1 MKTALII
8 GASRGIGM
16 EFVRQYREDG
26 WRVFATAR
34 NEDGLAALRE
44 LDAEA
49 LKLDVTRV
57 ESLSGLSWQLDG
69 VELDVAVYNAGVNSE
84 RTTGLAPI
92 TKDEFDR
99 VFHTNVLGAMQV
111 APLVLPF
118 VEAAGGSFGFL
129 SSRMGSV
136 ELMESN
142 GSWLYRASK
151 AAVNSVVKAVSLEAQ
166 RATCVAM
173 HPGWVR
179 TDMGGENADIDV
191 ETSVSGM
198 RRVLARAPGERATH
212 NGGFY
217 NYDGT
222 PFPW

>member
-34 NEDGLAALRE
+34 DENGLSALRE
-44 LDAEA
+44 LGAEPI
-49 LKLDVTRV
+49 KLDVTRV

-92 TKDEFDR
+92 TKEAFDR
-99 VFHTNVLGAMQV
+99 VFHTNVLGAMQT

-118 VEAAGGSFGFL
+118 VEAAGGTFGFL
-129 SSRMGSV
+129 SSRMGSIA
-136 ELMESN
+136 LMDSN

-191 ETSVSGM
+191 QTSVAGM

-212 NGGFY
+212 NGGFF
-217 NYDGT
+217 NYDGNALT
-222 PFPW
+222 W

>member
-16 EFVRQYREDG
+16 EFVRQYRDDG
-26 WRVFATAR
+26 WRVFASAR
-34 NEDGLAALRE
+34 SEDGLAALRE
-44 LDAEA
+44 LGAEG

-84 RTTGLAPI
+84 RTTGLAPV
-92 TKDEFDR
+92 TQPEFDR

-118 VEAAGGSFGFL
+118 VDAAGGTFGFL

-136 ELMESN
+136 ALMESN

-166 RATCVAM
+166 RATCVAL

-191 ETSVSGM
+191 QTSVAGM
-198 RRVLARAPGERATH
+198 RGVLARAPAARETH

-217 NYDGT
+217 NYDGNAL
-222 PFPW
+222 PW

>member
-8 GASRGIGM
+8 GASRGIGL

-26 WRVFATAR
+26 WRVFASAR
-34 NEDGLAALRE
+34 SDDALAALRE
-44 LDAEA
+44 VGAEA

-69 VELDVAVYNAGVNSE
+69 VELDVAVYNAGVNSV

-92 TKDEFDR
+92 TQPEFDR

-118 VEAAGGSFGFL
+118 VEAAGGAFGFL

-136 ELMESN
+136 ALMDSN

-191 ETSVSGM
+191 HTSVAGM
-198 RRVLARAPGERATH
+198 RSVLARASGERATY
-212 NGGFY
+212 NGAFY
-217 NYDGT
+217 NYDGNALT
-222 PFPW
+222 W

>member
-26 WRVFATAR
+26 WHVFATAR
-34 NEDGLAALRE
+34 DDNGLSALRE
-44 LDAEA
+44 LGAEP

-69 VELDVAVYNAGVNSE
+69 VALNVAVYNAGVNSD
-84 RTTGLAPI
+84 RTAGLAPV
-92 TKDEFDR
+92 TKEAFDR
-99 VFHTNVLGAMQV
+99 VFHTNVLGAMQA

-118 VEAAGGSFGFL
+118 VEAAGGTFGFL
-129 SSRMGSV
+129 SSRMGSIA
-136 ELMESN
+136 LMESN

-191 ETSVSGM
+191 QTSVTGM

-212 NGGFY
+212 NGGFF
-217 NYDGT
+217 NYDGNALT
-222 PFPW
+222 W

>member
-16 EFVRQYREDG
+16 EFVRQYRDDG
-26 WRVFATAR
+26 WRVIGTAR
-34 NEDGLAALRE
+34 NDDGLAALRE
-44 LDAEA
+44 LGAEA

-57 ESLSGLSWQLDG
+57 ESLSGLPWQLDG
-69 VELDVAVYNAGVNSE
+69 VELDVAIYNAGVNSE

-92 TKDEFDR
+92 TKEEFDR

-118 VEAAGGSFGFL
+118 VEDAGGAFGFL

-136 ELMESN
+136 ALMESN

-191 ETSVSGM
+191 QTSVAGM
-198 RRVLARAPGERATH
+198 RQVLARAPGQRATH

-217 NYDGT
+217 NYDGNALT
-222 PFPW
+222 W

>member
-16 EFVRQYREDG
+16 EFVRQYRADG

-34 NEDGLAALRE
+34 NDDGLAALRD
-44 LDAEA
+44 LGAEP

-69 VELDVAVYNAGVNSE
+69 VALDVALYNAGVNSE
-84 RTTGLAPI
+84 RTTGLATI
-92 TKDEFDR
+92 TQAEFDR
-99 VFHTNVLGAMQV
+99 VFHTNVLGAMQA
-111 APLVLPF
+111 APLVVPL
-118 VEAAGGSFGFL
+118 VEAASGAFGFL

-136 ELMESN
+136 ALMESN

-151 AAVNSVVKAVSLEAQ
+151 AAVNSVVKATSLEAQ

-179 TDMGGENADIDV
+179 TDMGGENADIDAQ
-191 ETSVSGM
+191 TSVAGM

-212 NGGFY
+212 NGGFF
-217 NYDGT
+217 NYDGAALA
-222 PFPW
+222 W

>member
-34 NEDGLAALRE
+34 NEDGLAALRA

-191 ETSVSGM
+191 ETSVAGM

>member
-26 WRVFATAR
+26 WRVFATAC
-34 NEDGLAALRE
+34 NEDGLAALRA

-198 RRVLARAPGERATH
+198 RGVLGRAPGERATH

>member
-8 GASRGIGM
+8 GASRGIGL

-26 WRVFATAR
+26 WRVIGTAR
-34 NEDGLAALRE
+34 NDEGLAALRD
-44 LDAEA
+44 LGAQP
-49 LKLDVTRV
+49 LKLDVTRI
-57 ESLSGLSWQLDG
+57 ESVAGLTWQLDG
-69 VELDVAVYNAGVNSE
+69 EALDVAIYNAGVNSE

-92 TKDEFDR
+92 TREEFDG

-111 APLVLPF
+111 APLVLPV
-118 VEAAGGSFGFL
+118 VEEAKGSCGFL

-136 ELMESN
+136 ALMDSN

-151 AAVNSVVKAVSLEAQ
+151 AAVNSVGKAASLEAQ
-166 RATCVAM
+166 QATCVAM

-191 ETSVSGM
+191 QTSVAGM
-198 RRVLARAPGERATH
+198 RRVLARAPGEHAAH
-212 NGGFY
+212 NGGFF
-217 NYDGT
+217 NYDGNALT
-222 PFPW
+222 W

>member
-34 NEDGLAALRE
+34 SEDGLAALRE

>member
-26 WRVFATAR
+26 WRVIATAR
-34 NEDGLAALRE
+34 NEDGLAALRA

-198 RRVLARAPGERATH
+198 RRVLARAPGERETH

>member
-26 WRVFATAR
+26 WQVFATAR
-34 NEDGLAALRE
+34 SDDALAALRE
-44 LDAEA
+44 LGAQA
-49 LKLDVTRV
+49 LKLDVSRV

-69 VELDVAVYNAGVNSE
+69 VELDVAIYNAGVNSE

-92 TKDEFDR
+92 TQAEFDR

-118 VEAAGGSFGFL
+118 VEAAGGAFGFL

-136 ELMESN
+136 ALMESN

-191 ETSVSGM
+191 QTSVTGM
-198 RRVLARAPGERATH
+198 RRVLARAPGQRATH

-217 NYDGT
+217 NYDGNALT
-222 PFPW
+222 W

>member
-118 VEAAGGSFGFL
+118 VEAVGGSFGFL

-151 AAVNSVVKAVSLEAQ
+151 AAVNSVVKAVSLEAR

-191 ETSVSGM
+191 ETSVAGM

>member
-16 EFVRQYREDG
+16 EFVRQYRDDG

-191 ETSVSGM
+191 ETSVAGM

>member
-16 EFVRQYREDG
+16 EFVRQYRADG

-151 AAVNSVVKAVSLEAQ
+151 AAVNSVVKAVSLEAR

-191 ETSVSGM
+191 ETSVAGM

>member
-26 WRVFATAR
+26 WQVFATAR
-34 NEDGLAALRE
+34 SDDALAALRE
-44 LDAEA
+44 LGAQA
-49 LKLDVTRV
+49 LKLDVSRV

-69 VELDVAVYNAGVNSE
+69 VELDVAIYNAGVNSE

-92 TKDEFDR
+92 TQAEFDH

-118 VEAAGGSFGFL
+118 VEAAGGTFGFL

-136 ELMESN
+136 ALMESN

-191 ETSVSGM
+191 QTSVTGM

-217 NYDGT
+217 NYDGNALT
-222 PFPW
+222 W

>member
-8 GASRGIGM
+8 GASRGIGL

-26 WRVFATAR
+26 WRVIGTAR
-34 NEDGLAALRE
+34 NDEGLAALRE
-44 LDAEA
+44 LGAQP
-49 LKLDVTRV
+49 LKLDVTRI
-57 ESLSGLSWQLDG
+57 ESVAGLTWQLDG
-69 VELDVAVYNAGVNSE
+69 ETLDVAVYNAGVNSE
-84 RTTGLAPI
+84 RTTGLAAI
-92 TKDEFDR
+92 TREEFDR

-118 VEAAGGSFGFL
+118 VDEAKGSFGFL

-136 ELMESN
+136 ALMDSN

-151 AAVNSVVKAVSLEAQ
+151 AAVNSVVKATSLEAQ
-166 RATCVAM
+166 QATCVAM

-191 ETSVSGM
+191 QTSVAGM

-212 NGGFY
+212 NGGFF
-217 NYDGT
+217 NYDGNT
-222 PFPW
+222 LAW

>member
-34 NEDGLAALRE
+34 NEDGLAALRA

-69 VELDVAVYNAGVNSE
+69 VELDVAIYNAGVNSE

-136 ELMESN
+136 ELMDSN

-151 AAVNSVVKAVSLEAQ
+151 AAVNSVVKAVSLEAR

-191 ETSVSGM
+191 ETSVAGM

>member
-34 NEDGLAALRE
+34 SDDALAALRD
-44 LDAEA
+44 LGAEA

-69 VELDVAVYNAGVNSE
+69 VSLDVAIYNAGVNSE
-84 RTTGLAPI
+84 RTTGLASI
-92 TKDEFDR
+92 TKEEFDR

-118 VEAAGGSFGFL
+118 VEDAGGTFGFL

-136 ELMESN
+136 ALMESN

-191 ETSVSGM
+191 QTSVAGM
-198 RRVLARAPGERATH
+198 RDVLARAPGERATH

-217 NYDGT
+217 NYDGNALT
-222 PFPW
+222 W

>member
-8 GASRGIGM
+8 GASRGIGH

-34 NEDGLAALRE
+34 SDDGLAALRE
-44 LDAEA
+44 MNADA

-69 VELDVAVYNAGVNSE
+69 VELDVAIYNAGVNSA

-92 TKDEFDR
+92 TKAEFDH

-118 VEAAGGSFGFL
+118 VEAAGGTFGFL
-129 SSRMGSV
+129 SSRMGSIA
-136 ELMESN
+136 LMESN

-151 AAVNSVVKAVSLEAQ
+151 AAVNSVVRAVALEAQ

-179 TDMGGENADIDV
+179 TDMGGEDADIDV
-191 ETSVSGM
+191 QTSVRGM

-212 NGGFY
+212 HGGFY
-217 NYDGT
+217 NYDGNALT
-222 PFPW
+222 W

>member
-26 WRVFATAR
+26 WRVIATAR

-191 ETSVSGM
+191 ETSVAGM

-217 NYDGT
+217 NYDGA

>member
-34 NEDGLAALRE
+34 SDDALAALRE
-44 LDAEA
+44 LGAEA

-57 ESLSGLSWQLDG
+57 ESLSGLPRQLDG
-69 VELDVAVYNAGVNSE
+69 VALDVAIYNAGVNSE

-92 TKDEFDR
+92 TKEEFDR
-99 VFHTNVLGAMQV
+99 VFHTNVLGAMQI

-118 VEAAGGSFGFL
+118 VEGASGAFGFL

-136 ELMESN
+136 ALMESN

-151 AAVNSVVKAVSLEAQ
+151 AAVNSVVKAASLEAR

-191 ETSVSGM
+191 QTSVAGM
-198 RRVLARAPGERATH
+198 RAVLARAPGERATH

-217 NYDGT
+217 NYDGSALT
-222 PFPW
+222 W